1 MASND
6 PSPDDV
12 HEEKSLLGPHDTDDI
27 QVSMAT
33 EGETREESSLVT
45 MTSDDTMTE
54 DGDDLNDDR
63 IEDMTRR
70 YCKPLY
76 FQEQCTCIS

>member
-1 MASND
+1 MASNE
-6 PSPDDV
+6 PSPEDV
-12 HEEKSLLGPHDTDDI
+12 QEEKSLLGTQDTDEI

-33 EGETREESSLVT
+33 EGETREESSPVT
-45 MTSDDTMTE
+45 MTTDDTMTE

-70 YCKPLY
+70 Y
-76 FQEQCTCIS
+76 